1 MRLCPGVPLAAYRLE
16 LGTHLVEAPLRG
28 RKGGDVARIDLIDTT
43 EMYLKT
49 IYEMVEDH
57 VVPMRARIV
66 ERLGHSG
73 PTVSQT
79 VARME
84 RDGLVTV
91 RGDRQLE
98 LTPEGLRLASEVMR
112 KHRLAECL
120 LISVIGLD
128 WVDAHDEACRWEHV
142 MSRQVEDRIS
152 VLLKDPETDPY
163 GNPIPPADRA
173 DEQVALPAALN
184 PNERSLESASAV
196 ASQGTL
202 RLTRI
207 GEPIQAEPVLLKQIS
222 AMGLRPGSVVSFES
236 NGELSTI
243 WTEDRAS
250 RLSIPPLFAPHLFGT
265 LP

>member
-1 MRLCPGVPLAAYRLE
+1 MAG
-16 LGTHLVEAPLRG
+16 
-28 RKGGDVARIDLIDTT
+28 IDLIDTT

-49 IYEMVEDH
+49 IFEMVEDR

-91 RGDRQLE
+91 RDDRRLE
-98 LTPEGLRLASEVMR
+98 FTPEGLSVASEVMR

-142 MSRQVEDRIS
+142 MSSEVEDKLR
-152 VLLKDPETDPY
+152 LLLSDPETDPY
-163 GNPIPPADRA
+163 GNPIP
-173 DEQVALPAALN
+173 LPTAGQPQTRLLPRTN
-184 PNERSLESASAV
+184 PEERSLECLLEENSE
-196 ASQGTL
+196 GKI
-202 RLTRI
+202 RITRI
-207 GEPIQAEPVLLKQIS
+207 GEPIQAERLLLEKLS
-222 AMGLRPGSVVSFES
+222 RMGLRPGSVVNFKLD
-236 NGELSTI
+236 GDLPTI
-243 WTEDRAS
+243 WTKEDREQEPES
-250 RLSIPPLFAPHLFGT
+250 LGLSPLYTPHLFGV
-265 LP
+265 LA